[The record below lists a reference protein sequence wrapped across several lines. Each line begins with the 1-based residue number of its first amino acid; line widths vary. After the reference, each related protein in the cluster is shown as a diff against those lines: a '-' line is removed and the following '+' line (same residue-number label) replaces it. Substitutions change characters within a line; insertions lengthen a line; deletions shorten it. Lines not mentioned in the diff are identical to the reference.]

1 MARPETRSDDSHGV
15 FLGKPNI
22 VPDGDEKLYYYL
34 CPSSPQLSLF
44 PASMGKKSQHFCIVY
59 ESISVWPGDSFMR
72 DILLLKWMI

>member
-1 MARPETRSDDSHGV
+1 MARPETRSDNSHGV

-44 PASMGKKSQHFCIVY
+44 PASMGKKS
-59 ESISVWPGDSFMR
+59 
-72 DILLLKWMI
+72 